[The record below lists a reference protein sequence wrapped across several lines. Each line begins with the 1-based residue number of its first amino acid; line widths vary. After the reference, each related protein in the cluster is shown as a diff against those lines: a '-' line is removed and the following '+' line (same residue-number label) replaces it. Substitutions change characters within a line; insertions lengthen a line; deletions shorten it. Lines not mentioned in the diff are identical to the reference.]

1 MNRRDFMKLSGAS
14 AGLVLIP
21 VANLAVADAP
31 VHLSVDDAQA
41 KALGYVEQTPDAKS
55 NCANCLQ
62 ATGDLT
68 AEWVG
73 CKLFPGKLVK
83 GAGWCKVW
91 SPQPA

>member
-14 AGLVLIP
+14 AGLALIP
-21 VANLAVADAP
+21 VTNLAVADAP
-31 VHLSVDDAQA
+31 VQLPVDDVQA
-41 KALGYVEQTPDAKS
+41 KALGYVEQSPDPKH

-62 ATGDLT
+62 ATGDLA

-73 CKLFPGKLVK
+73 CNIFPGKLVK

-91 SPQPA
+91 SPQRS